1 MCARERERE
10 GERALKKRA
19 YNRLEESGFC
29 STVLLLFEYRGN
41 LKMNFNRIYER
52 FVPDNEYTSTIMGF

>member
-10 GERALKKRA
+10 RG
-19 YNRLEESGFC
+19 RLRNGLIIYSKNLV
-29 STVLLLFEYRGN
+29 SVLLFEYRGN